1 MRLQLDNR
9 ARRLL
14 RRLPVVN
21 VYSVAEI
28 GLLSL
33 LALQCARLA
42 WAAVTPVG
50 PIGEWKIPA
59 SLGGSPT
66 TTLALGDFDPFF
78 RLQNAAASAPAVVTS
93 LPVQLFGVR
102 VDRASG
108 RDSAILST
116 PDGLQSSFAV
126 GDEIMPGV
134 RLAAVRE
141 DGVTLERNGQR
152 EQLFLDQSVPA
163 ANATPGGTGGTGGA
177 AGTAAPTTSGG
188 STPGFTPRLVNGQVS
203 GLTVSDPPSLLLQAG
218 VRPGDVVMSI
228 NGAGISS
235 AADATGLASG
245 LTPGTS
251 VNVQV
256 ERGGQLIP
264 ITVTVPPR

>member
-1 MRLQLDNR
+1 MRLTLDTR

-21 VYSVAEI
+21 VYSALEI

-42 WAAVTPVG
+42 WAVVTPVG

-59 SLGGSPT
+59 LAAGAP

-78 RLQNAAASAPAVVTS
+78 RLSSAVAAAPVVVTA
-93 LPVQLFGVR
+93 LAVQLFGVR

-116 PDGLQSSFAV
+116 PDGVQSSYAV
-126 GDEIMPGV
+126 GDTIMPGV
-134 RLAAVRE
+134 TLASVRE
-141 DGVTLERNGQR
+141 DGVTLSRNGAR

-163 ANATPGGTGGTGGA
+163 TNATPAPAA
-177 AGTAAPTTSGG
+177 AGSSAPASSAPAAGG
-188 STPGFTPRLVNGQVS
+188 GLGGLTPRLVGGQVS
-203 GLTVSDPPSLLLQAG
+203 GMTVSAPPPILEQAG
-218 VRPGDVVMSI
+218 IRAGDVVVSI
-228 NGAGISS
+228 NGAGVTS
-235 AADATGLASG
+235 ATDAQQLASG
-245 LTPGTS
+245 LTPGST
-251 VNVQV
+251 VVVQV
-256 ERGGQLIP
+256 ERGGRTVP
-264 ITVTVPPR
+264 IKVTVPAR

>member
-1 MRLQLDNR
+1 MRLQLDDR

-21 VYSVAEI
+21 VYSALEI

-50 PIGEWKIPA
+50 PIGEWKIPT

-78 RLQNAAASAPAVVTS
+78 RLQNAAAAAPVVVTS
-93 LPVQLFGVR
+93 LAVQLFGVR

-163 ANATPGGTGGTGGA
+163 ANATPPGGATGGVG
-177 AGTAAPTTSGG
+177 APTAGGG
-188 STPGFTPRLVNGQVS
+188 STAGFTPRLVNGQVS

-218 VRPGDVVMSI
+218 VRPGDVVTSI
-228 NGAGISS
+228 NGAGISN